1 MTIGEEP
8 ATGDVSPLGETSGA
22 KSATVVATLPNG
34 MFRVAMPDGREM
46 VAHAALDLRKAFTR
60 LIAGDEVQVEVSP
73 FDPCKARIVKL
84 IKFRS
89 SKPAPPI
96 SPYKR
101 ELS

>member
-8 ATGDVSPLGETSGA
+8 VPGDVGPLGVTPVA
-22 KSATVVATLPNG
+22 QSATVIAALPNG
-34 MFRVAMPDGREM
+34 MFRIKMPDGRQM

-60 LIAGDEVQVEVSP
+60 LIAGDEVQIEVSP
-73 FDPCKARIVKL
+73 FDPGKARIVKL
-84 IKFRS
+84 IKFTGG
-89 SKPAPPI
+89 KPTPPI